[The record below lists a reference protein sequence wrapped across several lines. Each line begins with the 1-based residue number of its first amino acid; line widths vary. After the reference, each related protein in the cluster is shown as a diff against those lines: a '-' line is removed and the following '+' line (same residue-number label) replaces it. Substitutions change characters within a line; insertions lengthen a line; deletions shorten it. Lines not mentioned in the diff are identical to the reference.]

1 MKKFL
6 MILLF
11 LTSCSANQEIS
22 NREILFNDQ
31 MTIDEFKDVISSCDR
46 TRAGKSAP
54 GCGLY
59 LSRVMYPKDVFVS
72 KIHV

>member
-22 NREILFNDQ
+22 NQKF
-31 MTIDEFKDVISSCDR
+31 
-46 TRAGKSAP
+46 
-54 GCGLY
+54 Y
-59 LSRVMYPKDVFVS
+59 LMIK
-72 KIHV
+72 

>member
-22 NREILFNDQ
+22 NQEILFNDQ
-31 MTIDEFKDVISSCDR
+31 MTIDEFKLKLSEYVK
-46 TRAGKSAP
+46 KSKFP
-54 GCGLY
+54 NI
-59 LSRVMYPKDVFVS
+59 DENEE
-72 KIHV
+72 

>member
-31 MTIDEFKDVISSCDR
+31 MTMDEFKLKRSEYVK
-46 TRAGKSAP
+46 KSKFP
-54 GCGLY
+54 NI
-59 LSRVMYPKDVFVS
+59 DENEE
-72 KIHV
+72 

>member
-6 MILLF
+6 IILLF

-31 MTIDEFKDVISSCDR
+31 MTIDEFKLKLSEYVK
-46 TRAGKSAP
+46 KSKFP
-54 GCGLY
+54 NI
-59 LSRVMYPKDVFVS
+59 DENEE
-72 KIHV
+72 

>member
-31 MTIDEFKDVISSCDR
+31 MTIDEFKLKLSEYVK
-46 TRAGKSAP
+46 KSKFP
-54 GCGLY
+54 NI
-59 LSRVMYPKDVFVS
+59 DENEE
-72 KIHV
+72 

>member
-31 MTIDEFKDVISSCDR
+31 MTIDEFKLKLNEYVK
-46 TRAGKSAP
+46 KSKFP
-54 GCGLY
+54 NI
-59 LSRVMYPKDVFVS
+59 DENEE
-72 KIHV
+72 